1 MIFFHL
7 KIYHLIIVSLYLE
20 IPLHNPCAAVPL
32 GQTAYYVEVF
42 TKVVARG
49 RVLAVSTDIVFID
62 KYFFYRCVNKA
73 NHVFIYNCNTN
84 Y

>member
-20 IPLHNPCAAVPL
+20 KPLRNPCAAVAL

-49 RVLAVSTDIVFID
+49 RVLAVSKDI
-62 KYFFYRCVNKA
+62 FFFYNYILYRCVNNA
-73 NHVFIYNCNTN
+73 NHVFIYN
-84 Y
+84 

>member
-20 IPLHNPCAAVPL
+20 KPLRNPCAAVAL

-62 KYFFYRCVNKA
+62 NYFFYRCANKA
-73 NHVFIYNCNTN
+73 NHVFIYN
-84 Y
+84 